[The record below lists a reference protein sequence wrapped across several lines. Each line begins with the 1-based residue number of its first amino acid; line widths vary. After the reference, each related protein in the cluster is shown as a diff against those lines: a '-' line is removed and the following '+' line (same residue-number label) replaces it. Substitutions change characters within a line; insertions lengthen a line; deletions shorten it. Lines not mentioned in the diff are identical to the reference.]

1 MILGDRGL
9 SPSQNMVPLV
19 RAVIEVGQCISTH
32 VLQVLC
38 LPFSAGTSNLETAA
52 IQATEVIHFSKC
64 CSHSVVFWGEYF
76 GFYVGGVLC

>member
-1 MILGDRGL
+1 M
-9 SPSQNMVPLV
+9 
-19 RAVIEVGQCISTH
+19 IEVGQCISTH

-64 CSHSVVFWGEYF
+64 CSHSVVFF
-76 GFYVGGVLC
+76 GGVGGSILVFTWEGYYVSL